1 MSIFDNL
8 LSAVNEAAL
17 EYRYGNYLTWVLL
30 MLECFTYCILAMIG
44 FMVCAIICL
53 IAIPLNPTIS
63 LTLWLR
69 SLTNAKQK

>member
-1 MSIFDNL
+1 MSIFENL
-8 LSAVNEAAL
+8 LDHLDEAAL

>member
-8 LSAVNEAAL
+8 ISALNEAAL

-53 IAIPLNPTIS
+53 IAIPVNPTIS

>member
-8 LSAVNEAAL
+8 LNAVNEAAL
-17 EYRYGNYLTWVLL
+17 EYRDGNYLTWVLL
-30 MLECFTYCILAMIG
+30 MLECFIYCTFATIG
-44 FMVCAIICL
+44 FMVCAIISL
-53 IAIPLNPTIS
+53 ITIPLNLTIS

>member
-1 MSIFDNL
+1 MIIFDNL
-8 LSAVNEAAL
+8 LNAVHEAAL
-17 EYRYGNYLTWVLL
+17 EYRDGNYLTWVLL
-30 MLECFTYCILAMIG
+30 MLECFIYCIFAMIG

-53 IAIPLNPTIS
+53 VAIPLNPTIR